1 MSKKFLVPAIIA
13 LTLTAAASAATAD
26 SSESKKNS
34 AAGGQRSDFALFD
47 GTNASDPDAGV
58 SCGARISGENGNGN
72 GNSSAIAFTYSV
84 AVSNFSNDV
93 AFLRIT
99 YADGDLVRF
108 AVPAN
113 SSFSLNQ
120 SAGGTKGV
128 DDRIKV
134 TSETAGALAGAV
146 SIMVPS
152 AAKPPAGQSS
162 FCVTLKP

>member
-13 LTLTAAASAATAD
+13 LTLTAAGSAANAD
-26 SSESKKNS
+26 SGEGKKNS

-47 GTNASDPDAGV
+47 GTNASDPDAGA
-58 SCGARISGENGNGN
+58 SCGARLSGENGN
-72 GNSSAIAFTYSV
+72 NSSAIAFTYSV

-99 YADGDLVRF
+99 YGDGDFVHF

-128 DDRIKV
+128 DDKIKV

-152 AAKPPAGQSS
+152 AAKPPSGQSS
-162 FCVTLKP
+162 YCVTLKP

>member
-26 SSESKKNS
+26 PSESRKNA

-72 GNSSAIAFTYSV
+72 NGSAIAFTYSV
-84 AVSNFSNDV
+84 AVSNFSNDL

-99 YADGDLVRF
+99 YADGDFVRF

-128 DDRIKV
+128 DDKIKV

-152 AAKPPAGQSS
+152 AAKAPAGQSS

>member
-13 LTLTAAASAATAD
+13 LTLTAAASAATTD

-72 GNSSAIAFTYSV
+72 NSSAIAFTYSV
-84 AVSNFSNDV
+84 AVSNFSNDA

-99 YADGDLVRF
+99 YADGDFVRF

-128 DDRIKV
+128 DDKIKV

-152 AAKPPAGQSS
+152 AAKAPAGQSS
-162 FCVTLKP
+162 YCVTLKP